1 MPTVDFVQRHRDSY
15 GGNPSGLQSILARRY
30 QGLSVAQ
37 KDIGYYSP
45 ALAKRIRDNAF
56 AWERERAAKPI
67 EIRQSTPD
75 PIYFFNA
82 STETIPAYGC
92 IQKVGTETIDGQS
105 IIKVDRP
112 IDYTASVMG
121 PFLLNGPAEVA
132 ANGLGTAQW
141 GPIFRARK
149 DSSKGCLFT
158 FIGDD
163 EESDDLIKVIAC
175 ETPLLAVA
183 GSGIGANSSGT
194 VTAKQPASGNW
205 TAGTITYTAWNPTGV
220 AIASAASVLLFPVDA
235 KWLAV
240 ELC

>member
-1 MPTVDFVQRHRDSY
+1 M
-15 GGNPSGLQSILARRY
+15 
-30 QGLSVAQ
+30 AQ

-45 ALAKRIRDNAF
+45 SLAKRIRDNSF

-75 PIYFFNA
+75 PIYFYNA
-82 STETIPAYGC
+82 STATIPAYGC
-92 IQKVGTETIDGQS
+92 IQKVGMETIDGQS

-141 GPIFRARK
+141 GPIFRAKK
-149 DSSKGCLFT
+149 DSATYSTGTRMGPKASAFELEKGCLFT
-158 FIGDD
+158 YIGDD
-163 EESDDLIKVIAC
+163 EQEDDLIKVIAC

-183 GSGIGANSSGT
+183 GGSGIAGNSSGT

-205 TAGTITYTAWNPTGV
+205 TAGSVTYTAWAPTAT
-220 AIASAASVLLFPVDA
+220 AIAAAATVMIFPIDA
-235 KWLAV
+235 KWVAV
-240 ELC
+240 EVC